1 MRYSGKLLLE
11 LVLIRDVAGADL
23 DRGADSLDLVE
34 ADVLRRPG
42 PKLRLLL
49 GLLTFIL

>member
-34 ADVLRRPG
+34 ADVRRR
-42 PKLRLLL
+42 RLLL